1 MTPKAGR
8 IKDSVHG
15 YVVFTRIERE
25 FLDDPLTQR
34 LRWISQSGLAHYVF
48 PEVRT
53 SRFAHSLGAM
63 HLSSRFLAGALRN
76 TSPEILEPLE
86 VAIKEAVEEATDGFL
101 PSDLRDVVRLLTAD
115 GLLGGRAVSTE
126 AEPYVLLVEQGLRL
140 AALFHDIG
148 HLPFSH
154 DFEYAL
160 GRIFDER
167 TDIALER
174 FGALYREP
182 EERSGQAIHELIGY
196 QLAEA
201 LFHKLHDNVFLGT
214 ELDALSRCV
223 VQIAEQVLMN
233 EAPKPE
239 VALTPANA
247 IGPTTVWWL
256 LHSLMAG
263 ELDVDRCDY
272 LLRDARAYGFEFVSY
287 DLDRLVDHLVVLRP
301 RTDRGL
307 LDVGVRPQGVA
318 AAESLLIA
326 RYRAYQWGPF
336 HHKVAQ
342 LGAALQHT
350 IRAVVR
356 ESVET
361 PAAYPELNKFLDSL
375 QAIAGG
381 DRRRLHREAADV
393 LEAFVEYDD
402 VWWLTVLRERLRE
415 HGDDAWLRLVC
426 RRTRGPVSLWKRPDQ
441 FPGDLEAFNDRLP
454 KREDAAG
461 TRSWNAA
468 VDVLAPEVLIARH
481 SFTPWKYGQDGAS
494 SALSVLSAEGSI
506 IPLTD
511 LAHITA
517 SLRGAWRRDVQVQAF
532 SADSADPAQTVEH
545 LNEALPPNEPP
556 A

>member
-15 YVVFTRIERE
+15 YVAFTRIERE

-63 HLSSRFLAGALRN
+63 HLSSRFLASALRN
-76 TSPEILEPLE
+76 TSVEIREPLQE
-86 VAIKEAVEEATDGFL
+86 AITEAVQEATDGFL
-101 PSDLRDVVRLLTAD
+101 PGDLRDVARLLTAD
-115 GLLGGRAVSTE
+115 GLLAGRAVLTK

-160 GRIFDER
+160 GRMFDEQP
-167 TDIALER
+167 DLALER
-174 FGALYREP
+174 FSALYREP
-182 EERSGQAIHELIGY
+182 EEGSGEAIHELIGY
-196 QLAEA
+196 QLAGA
-201 LFHKLHDNVFLGT
+201 LFHKLYANVFQGT
-214 ELDALSRCV
+214 ELDALSRCA
-223 VQIAEQVLMN
+223 VQIADRILTN
-233 EAPKPE
+233 EAPKLE
-239 VALTPANA
+239 VALTPDNS

-287 DLDRLVDHLVVLRP
+287 DLDRLVDNLVVLRP
-301 RTDRGL
+301 RADRGV
-307 LDVGVRPQGVA
+307 LDVGVRAQGVA

-350 IRAVVR
+350 IRTVVR
-356 ESVET
+356 EAVQAPT
-361 PAAYPELNKFLDSL
+361 AHLELNVFLDSL
-375 QAIAGG
+375 QTIAGG
-381 DRRRLHREAADV
+381 DRRQLHREAADD

-402 VWWLTVLRERLRE
+402 IWWLTVLRQRLRD
-415 HGDDAWLRLVC
+415 HDDDPWLRLVC

-441 FPGDLEAFNDRLP
+441 FPGDLEVFNDRLP
-454 KREDAAG
+454 EREDAAG
-461 TRSWNAA
+461 TRRWNAA
-468 VDVLAPEVLIARH
+468 VDALRPGVLVARH
-481 SFTPWKYGQDGAS
+481 SFTPWRTRQDGTS
-494 SALSVLSAEGSI
+494 SALGVLSAEGSI
-506 IPLTD
+506 IPLTN

-517 SLRGAWRRDVQVQAF
+517 SLRGAWGRDVQVQAF
-532 SADSADPAQTVEH
+532 AVDRADAAQIVEH
-545 LNEALPPNEPP
+545 LNEAVTPNEPP